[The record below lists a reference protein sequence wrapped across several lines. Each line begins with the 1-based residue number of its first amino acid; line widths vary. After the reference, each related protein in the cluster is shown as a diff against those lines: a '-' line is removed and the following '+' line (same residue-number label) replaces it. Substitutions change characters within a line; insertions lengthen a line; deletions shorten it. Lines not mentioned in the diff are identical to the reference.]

1 VAVTAA
7 TTTTKEQWM
16 PGSHA
21 EEIVGDYYES
31 DDWAESFAKDA
42 ESEPDLDLPA
52 LPPFR
57 PEAA

>member
-1 VAVTAA
+1 
-7 TTTTKEQWM
+7 M

-31 DDWAESFAKDA
+31 DHWAESFAEDA
-42 ESEPDLDLPA
+42 ESEPDLDPPP
-52 LPPFR
+52 LPPPR